1 MARDPNAVDNPV
13 GTVSRVLVGIAAWV
27 GAPWALWDVQPVLA
41 VVALLVLLWLP
52 GVYSVPGDKNFSGRP
67 VSGPVRIGI
76 ELLLMASAVA
86 AAWAVWP
93 QWLAV
98 TVSVVTAIAL
108 VANLP
113 RWRWLA
119 PRPGSYERQATS

>member
-13 GTVSRVLVGIAAWV
+13 AAVSRFLVEIAAWV
-27 GAPWALWDVQPVLA
+27 AAPWAVGGVHWALGA
-41 VVALLVLLWLP
+41 VVLVVLLWLP

-67 VSGPVRIGI
+67 VAGPVRIGI
-76 ELLLMASAVA
+76 EVLLMAAAVA
-86 AAWAVWP
+86 GSWVVWP
-93 QWLAV
+93 QWLAI
-98 TVSVVTAIAL
+98 TVTALTAVAL

-119 PRPGSYERQATS
+119 PRPGTYERAAAS

>member
-1 MARDPNAVDNPV
+1 MARDPHAVDNPV
-13 GTVSRVLVGIAAWV
+13 GAVSRFLVEVAAWV
-27 GAPWALWDVQPVLA
+27 AAPWAASRVHWVLA
-41 VVALLVLLWLP
+41 VVVLVVLLWLP

-76 ELLLMASAVA
+76 ELLLMAAAVA
-86 AAWAVWP
+86 GAWVVWP
-93 QWLAV
+93 DWAAITVTAV
-98 TVSVVTAIAL
+98 TAVAL

-119 PRPGSYERQATS
+119 PRPGYYERAVS

>member
-13 GTVSRVLVGIAAWV
+13 GAVSRFLVEIAAWV
-27 GAPWALWDVQPVLA
+27 AAPWAVGRTHWALGA
-41 VVALLVLLWLP
+41 VVLVVLLWLP

-76 ELLLMASAVA
+76 EVLLMAAAVYG
-86 AAWAVWP
+86 AWAVWP
-93 QWLAV
+93 QWAAITV
-98 TVSVVTAIAL
+98 TVVTGIAVVS
-108 VANLP
+108 NLA

-119 PRPGSYERQATS
+119 PRAGSYERPVAS